1 MDAIVLGGG
10 VAGLTGA
17 YHLKQKGLSFLLLEK
32 SHRFG
37 GALHSQR
44 QNGYLLEKGPNSFL
58 ESHETIHQHITDLKL
73 EGEIIHAGE
82 SAKNRFILHKKQ
94 LHPFPKTPFEFLK
107 TPLLTPRGKF
117 SLLCEPWRK
126 TPPEGDEETI
136 SQFVTRR
143 LGRQALHLVE
153 PMIHG
158 IYAGDC
164 NQLSIQA
171 IAPRVAS
178 WEQEYGSL
186 FKALKKA
193 RLLSKGNTPCS
204 FRNGMETLAEALY
217 KTVQPHCLSECQK
230 IKITKLRNRWRVQ
243 WEQQGSHFEEITPFL
258 LLCLPAYEAASLVES
273 LDPPLSLLLS
283 EISYAPM
290 VLIHLVVERSSVSHP
305 LNGFGFLAGSQENHF
320 LLGSLWSSSTF
331 EGRSAHSSK
340 TLFTC
345 FVGGAKNPNILNLS
359 EGELVSKTLAE
370 LYPLFG
376 RSMKISDVAVTK
388 IMKALPQ
395 YTLGHPRRMQSIREH
410 LKAMKNLSLAG
421 NYLDGISVNDT
432 MKNALSQVQRLG
444 ESDSSQT
451 E

>member
-44 QNGYLLEKGPNSFL
+44 QNGCLLEKGPNSFL
-58 ESHETIHQHITDLKL
+58 ESHETIHQHIADLKL
-73 EGEIIHAGE
+73 EGEVIRAGAA
-82 SAKNRFILHKKQ
+82 AKKRFILYKKQ

-107 TPLLTPRGKF
+107 TPLLTPSGKLR
-117 SLLCEPWRK
+117 LLLEPWRK
-126 TPPEGDEETI
+126 APPEADEETI

-143 LGRQALHLVE
+143 LGNQALHLVE

-171 IAPRVAS
+171 IAPKIAS
-178 WEQEYGSL
+178 WEREEGSL

-193 RLLSKGNTPCS
+193 RLFSKGNAPCS
-204 FRNGMETLAEALY
+204 FKNGMETLISALY
-217 KTVQPHCLSECQK
+217 KTVQPHCLSHCQK
-230 IKITKLRNRWRVQ
+230 LKITKLRDRWRVQ
-243 WEQQGSHFEEITPFL
+243 WEQQGRTFEESANCL

-273 LDPPLSLLLS
+273 LDPPLSLMLS
-283 EISYAPM
+283 EISYAPL
-290 VLIHLVVERSSVSHP
+290 VLIHLVVERSSISHP
-305 LNGFGFLAGSQENHF
+305 LNGFGFLAGSQESHF
-320 LLGSLWSSSTF
+320 LLGSLWSSSIF
-331 EGRSAHSSK
+331 EERCTDSSK

-395 YTLGHPRRMQSIREH
+395 YTLGHPQRMQSIKQR
-410 LKAMKNLSLAG
+410 LSSLAG
-421 NYLDGISVNDT
+421 LHAAGNYWDGISVNDT
-432 MKNALSQVQRLG
+432 MRQTKQQV
-444 ESDSSQT
+444 EIICAKSA
-451 E
+451 